1 MFVENSRAFLLG
13 AQASGRRGLRWSS
26 LRDVNASKVSGP
38 GLEHL
43 NADNA
48 RCGTTGR
55 SNDAVFGWKIL
66 IARYIHE
73 RSRRDR

>member
-1 MFVENSRAFLLG
+1 MFVENSRAFPSRRLG
-13 AQASGRRGLRWSS
+13 GRGLRCFS

-48 RCGTTGR
+48 RCGTSGR

-66 IARYIHE
+66 IARCIDE
-73 RSRRDR
+73 RACDR

>member
-1 MFVENSRAFLLG
+1 MLVENSRAFPPRRLG
-13 AQASGRRGLRWSS
+13 GRGLRCVS

-48 RCGTTGR
+48 RCGAPTR
-55 SNDAVFGWKIL
+55 SNDGIFGWKIL
-66 IARYIHE
+66 MARFIHE
-73 RSRRDR
+73 WIRDR

>member
-1 MFVENSRAFLLG
+1 MLVENSRAILLC
-13 AQASGRRGLRWSS
+13 AQAPGRRGLRCVS
-26 LRDVNASKVSGP
+26 LRVVNASKVSGP

-48 RCGTTGR
+48 RCGTSAR
-55 SNDAVFGWKIL
+55 SNDAVFGWKIV

-73 RSRRDR
+73 RKRDR

>member
-1 MFVENSRAFLLG
+1 MFVENSRAFPSIEPVVG
-13 AQASGRRGLRWSS
+13 RGLRCFS
-26 LRDVNASKVSGP
+26 LRDVNASKVGGP

-48 RCGTTGR
+48 RCGTSRR

-73 RSRRDR
+73 RTCDR

>member
-1 MFVENSRAFLLG
+1 MFVENSRTILSICLD
-13 AQASGRRGLRWSS
+13 RRGLRCVS
-26 LRDVNASKVSGP
+26 LRVANASKVSGP

-48 RCGTTGR
+48 RCGTSGR

-66 IARYIHE
+66 IARCIHDQT
-73 RSRRDR
+73 RDR

>member
-1 MFVENSRAFLLG
+1 MFVENSRTILSARWD
-13 AQASGRRGLRWSS
+13 RRGLRCVS
-26 LRDVNASKVSGP
+26 LRVASASKVSGP

-48 RCGTTGR
+48 RCGTSGR
-55 SNDAVFGWKIL
+55 SNDAIFGWKIL

-73 RSRRDR
+73 RARDR